1 MNMDEALQTAGAPK
15 RPSPGML
22 HTTQSTQYRRSD
34 FDVTNT
40 VQVSSAESV
49 RQAVQAL
56 FAHNWPQAP
65 VAALERA
72 FADFERLYNGRFP
85 GYHGCD
91 TVYHDVQHSLDGTL
105 AAARLLVAHE
115 RTCATDQRLGP
126 ERAAIAVIVAL
137 YHDAGYIRQIDE
149 HAHSNGAE
157 FTQNHVSRSAEFL
170 RRYLPTLGLTTWVG
184 IAAQMVHFTGYERK
198 FTEIDLPNPL
208 DRVAG
213 HLIGTGDLIAQMSDR
228 CYLEKCRD
236 RLYPEFVLG
245 GIALPDSAN
254 GEQRTARYHSGLDV
268 LRHTPEFI
276 AETRRTRLDGE
287 FGGAYRTLEVLFGGR
302 NPYMEA
308 IERNLEYLSEVLRTG
323 NWPMLRRDP
332 PCFTWEQNPL
342 QKVREL
348 MSRYLRRG

>member
-1 MNMDEALQTAGAPK
+1 MLQ
-15 RPSPGML
+15 S
-22 HTTQSTQYRRSD
+22 TQSTQYRRSD

-49 RQAVQAL
+49 RRAVQELLGRIWPPASAPAL
-56 FAHNWPQAP
+56 DH
-65 VAALERA
+65 AALDRA
-72 FADFERLYNGRFP
+72 FADFEHLYSGRFP

-105 AAARLLVAHE
+105 AAARLVVAHE
-115 RTCATDQRLGP
+115 RTCSAERRLGP
-126 ERAAIAVIVAL
+126 ERAMIAVIVAL
-137 YHDAGYIRQIDE
+137 YHDAGYIRRLDE
-149 HAHSNGAE
+149 HSHSNGAE
-157 FTQNHVSRSAEFL
+157 FTQSHVSRSAEFL
-170 RRYLPTLGLTTWVG
+170 RRYLRTVGLAAWAD

-198 FTEIDLPNPL
+198 FSDIELAEPL

-236 RLYPEFVLG
+236 RLFPEFVLG
-245 GIALPDSAN
+245 GIAVSESAHAVKY
-254 GEQRTARYHSGLDV
+254 RSGLDV
-268 LRHTPEFI
+268 LRQTPEFI

-287 FGGAYRTLEVLFGGR
+287 FGAAYRCLEVLFDGR

-308 IERNLEYLSEVLRTG
+308 IDRNLAYLAEVLRTG

-348 MSRYLRRG
+348 MSRYLRRVSGHR